1 MSGHAILAMS
11 NLGELGVVE
20 YVGVAVEI
28 SSMAHSFPELQTI
41 PGLVS
46 AMSI

>member
-1 MSGHAILAMS
+1 MSSDAILTVS

-20 YVGVAVEI
+20 YVGVAVAI

-41 PGLVS
+41 SGLVS